1 MVHFSFWFMLMM
13 LIFGG
18 SVHTIK
24 KNTVALEAASKK
36 TGLEVNAD
44 NTKYMVMSRDQNQGR
59 SENIKTDSSS
69 F

>member
-1 MVHFSFWFMLMM
+1 MLTM

-24 KNTVALEAASKK
+24 KNTVTLEAASEK

-44 NTKYMVMSRDQNQGR
+44 NTKYMVMY
-59 SENIKTDSSS
+59 
-69 F
+69 

>member
-1 MVHFSFWFMLMM
+1 MLTT

-24 KNTVALEAASKK
+24 QNTVTLEAASKK

-44 NTKYMVMSRDQNQGR
+44 NTKYMVMYRDQNQGR
-59 SENIKTDSSS
+59 SENIKNDNSS